1 MSNVTALP
9 GFSVPSRDP
18 IERVVEILEEALEAA
33 RAGKITGV
41 ALVTVE
47 RDPTTF
53 VTLFHCEQSGRHS
66 LGSGVLA
73 LSYQIGKVFSEDD

>member
-9 GFSVPSRDP
+9 GFSLPSHDP
-18 IERVVEILEEALEAA
+18 VEKVIEILEEALEAA
-33 RAGKITGV
+33 RAGKIVGV
-41 ALVTVE
+41 GMVTVE

-53 VTLFHCEQSGRHS
+53 VTRFHATQNGRHS

-73 LSYQIGKVFSEDD
+73 LGWQIGKVFSEDD